1 MQILILCTGNSCR
14 SQMAHGF
21 LQSFD
26 PDITVCSAGTE
37 ASGKLNQKAVAAMK
51 EVGIDISH
59 HTSDSVD
66 LYLDQEWDYVIT
78 VCGGANENC
87 PAFLGK
93 VKHRLHIGFDDPSHA
108 IGTDEF
114 IRSEYI
120 RVRDEIKE
128 GFYQFYH
135 ENQKSNTM
143 IYYIIKVLLSSVT
156 IVAISEISKRS
167 TLAGSILA
175 SIPIVSLL
183 AFVWMYI
190 DTKDTAKIA
199 GLSQGI
205 FWLVIPSL
213 LFFLLFPAM
222 LKRNIDFWW
231 SLGVSLTIMI
241 LGYFV
246 MLFLLKRAGIQI

>member
-1 MQILILCTGNSCR
+1 
-14 SQMAHGF
+14 
-21 LQSFD
+21 
-26 PDITVCSAGTE
+26 
-37 ASGKLNQKAVAAMK
+37 
-51 EVGIDISH
+51 
-59 HTSDSVD
+59 
-66 LYLDQEWDYVIT
+66 
-78 VCGGANENC
+78 
-87 PAFLGK
+87 
-93 VKHRLHIGFDDPSHA
+93 
-108 IGTDEF
+108 
-114 IRSEYI
+114 
-120 RVRDEIKE
+120 
-128 GFYQFYH
+128 
-135 ENQKSNTM
+135 M

-167 TLAGSILA
+167 TLAGSIFA

-222 LKRNIDFWW
+222 LKKNIDFWW
-231 SLGVSLTIMI
+231 SLGVSLTVMI

>member
-1 MQILILCTGNSCR
+1 
-14 SQMAHGF
+14 
-21 LQSFD
+21 
-26 PDITVCSAGTE
+26 
-37 ASGKLNQKAVAAMK
+37 
-51 EVGIDISH
+51 
-59 HTSDSVD
+59 
-66 LYLDQEWDYVIT
+66 
-78 VCGGANENC
+78 
-87 PAFLGK
+87 
-93 VKHRLHIGFDDPSHA
+93 
-108 IGTDEF
+108 
-114 IRSEYI
+114 
-120 RVRDEIKE
+120 
-128 GFYQFYH
+128 
-135 ENQKSNTM
+135 M

-231 SLGVSLTIMI
+231 SLGISLTLMI

-246 MLFLLKRAGIQI
+246 MLFFLKRVGIQL